1 MLQHCGPWPLS
12 LAKERPQLTYPLAFD
27 YPGAVAA
34 ECKHGNVTLCR
45 FDGDNGEYSLLLGTA
60 KGIDGPYTKGTYL
73 WVEVKNWKKLE
84 AKIVEGPYIHHC
96 AGIHGD
102 VVARLYEACK
112 YIGVK
117 PDLYDDNDE
126 EIKAYLRGE

>member
-1 MLQHCGPWPLS
+1 MR
-12 LAKERPQLTYPLAFD
+12 AKEITAEIRPLFS
-27 YPGAVAA
+27 AV
-34 ECKHGNVTLCR
+34 
-45 FDGDNGEYSLLLGTA
+45 
-60 KGIDGPYTKGTYL
+60 
-73 WVEVKNWKKLE
+73 KKLE

-96 AGIHGD
+96 AGIHGN